1 MQLAGMLGAVLM
13 MMCATAAAAVAA
25 FDSAEQRQLQA
36 ELFVADTE
44 PVVAAGANPAAAD
57 PSVKKL
63 DVKRL
68 DCNFR
73 R

>member
-13 MMCATAAAAVAA
+13 MMFATAAAAVAA
-25 FDSAEQRQLQA
+25 FDSAEQRQA

-57 PSVKKL
+57 PNLNKL